1 MNGLMQDLRYAFR
14 QIRKS
19 PGFTVTALLS
29 LTLGIG
35 ATTAIF
41 SVVYGVLLDPYP
53 YKNADRMVHVELRD
67 KSDRG
72 PLLFV
77 SGPESQELR
86 RASSI
91 DDVFLQNQRQET
103 LTGGPF
109 PVSVNV
115 GQYSPNLFTYMGVPP
130 ILGREFVPA
139 DAPGGKASPVVVL
152 SYMFWQHQF
161 AQNPR
166 VIGQTI
172 ELDHILYTVI
182 GVAAPRF
189 TWGDSDVYVPAVPTA
204 DPHEYW
210 MAFIKLKPGVKHAAV
225 GAELQVL
232 VDRFTRDDPKD
243 FRRDRKVAIVTLNE
257 EVLGRFS
264 GTLVLLFAAVIAL
277 LVIGC
282 ANVSILLLARGIA
295 RQHELAVRASIGAS
309 RGRLIRQ
316 LLTESV
322 LLSLVGAALG
332 VLAAY
337 KWVGLLSSM
346 LPLYSFPHEAAIR
359 VNGIVLG
366 FSAVVAVATGV
377 LFGISPAW
385 QLSHP
390 PISELIQANS
400 TKHSGSARSRNTHR
414 LLIAGQVA
422 LTLLLMAGAGA
433 ATKAFLALTHTPLG
447 FEPDHIFALN
457 VALPKG
463 ANPTWEARL
472 NAHERVRQ
480 AIADVPGIDSASVS
494 IAWFPP
500 FGGFNAKIEIQSRPT
515 LTGAESVLA
524 LVSPQEF
531 ATLRVPLLTGRIFDD
546 TEVRRAAHLAL
557 VNQTFAKQ
565 FFADGNPMGQFVR
578 SPMLKIERPDL
589 LLTQAPDDWLQVIGV
604 VGDVRNDGLDHP
616 TKPAI
621 FLPYSFLLPPD
632 ESLFVRAAGDPEA
645 AMQLVKRRLLEL
657 NADMVVGRDHTMNW
671 WLETQGWGQ
680 GRFIATLFSLFA
692 LLALALAATGLYSV
706 VSFAVTQ
713 RTQEVGI
720 RMALGAPR
728 ASILRLVISSTALM
742 LAAGVGVGLGLS
754 IALSHVVGA
763 WAGGTPRDPLT
774 LLGAALI
781 LLLVSVIACIAPAW
795 RAATVNPVV
804 ALRYE

>member
-1 MNGLMQDLRYAFR
+1 MNGVLQDLRYAFR

-19 PGFTVTALLS
+19 PGFAFTALLS

-53 YKNADRMVHVELRD
+53 YRDADRMVHVELRD

-77 SGPESQELR
+77 NGTEYQELR
-86 RASSI
+86 RAASI
-91 DDVFLQNQRQET
+91 DDVFLQNQRQQT
-103 LTGGPF
+103 LTAGQF
-109 PVSVNV
+109 PISVNV
-115 GQYSPNLFTYMGVPP
+115 GQYSPNLFTYMGVP
-130 ILGREFVPA
+130 LAVGREFTSA
-139 DAPGGKASPVVVL
+139 DAPGGKASPVAVL
-152 SYMFWQHQF
+152 SYLFWQRQF
-161 AQNPR
+161 GGNR
-166 VIGQTI
+166 NVVGQTI
-172 ELDHILYTVI
+172 ELDHALYSVI

-189 TWGDSDVYVPAVPTA
+189 TWGDSDVYVPGVPTA
-204 DPHEYW
+204 DPHDYW
-210 MAFIKLKPGVKHAAV
+210 MAFIKLKPGTKHVAAA
-225 GAELQVL
+225 AELQVL
-232 VDRFTRDDPKD
+232 VDRFVRDDPRD

-309 RGRLIRQ
+309 RVRLVRQ

-322 LLSLVGAALG
+322 VLSLAGAGLG

-337 KWVGLLSSM
+337 RGVSTLSSM

-359 VNGIVLG
+359 VNGTVLA
-366 FSAVVAVATGV
+366 FTAAVAVITGI

-400 TKHSGSARSRNTHR
+400 TKVTGSARNRNTHK

-463 ANPTWEARL
+463 AYPTWQARL
-472 NAHERVRQ
+472 NANEAVRH
-480 AIADVPGIDSASVS
+480 AIAEVPGVESASIS
-494 IAWFPP
+494 TTWFPP
-500 FGGFNAKIEIQSRPT
+500 FGGFSAKIDIRSKPS
-515 LTGAESVLA
+515 LTGAEAVLA

-531 ATLRVPLLTGRIFDD
+531 STFRIPLMAGRIFNDV
-546 TEVRRAAHLAL
+546 EVGRAAHLAL
-557 VNQTFAKQ
+557 VNQAFVKQ
-565 FFADGNPMGQFVR
+565 FLAGVDPIGQGVR
-578 SPMLKIERPDL
+578 SPMLKVERPDL
-589 LLTQAPDDWLQVIGV
+589 LLTQAPDDWLEVIGV

-616 TKPAI
+616 TKPAV
-621 FLPYSFLLPPD
+621 FLPYSFVLPPD
-632 ESLFVRAAGDPEA
+632 ESLFVRSAGNPEVA
-645 AMQLVKRRLLEL
+645 IKTVKQRLREF
-657 NADMVVGRDHTMNW
+657 NADMVVGQDHTLLW
-671 WLETQGWGQ
+671 WLQTQGWGQ

-692 LLALALAATGLYSV
+692 ILALALAATGLYSV

-728 ASILRLVISSTALM
+728 ASILRLVISSTAVM
-742 LAAGVGVGLGLS
+742 LAAGVVVGLGLS
-754 IALSHVVGA
+754 VALSRVVGS
-763 WAGGTPRDPLT
+763 WAGGSPRDPLT
-774 LLGAALI
+774 LLSAALALI
-781 LLLVSVIACIAPAW
+781 LVSVVACVAPAW
-795 RAATVNPVV
+795 RAASVDPSV